1 MRPPVHRRAGGGKP
15 ETTSNLENNEFL
27 HRCCRLRTADSQD
40 SRIKLCH
47 GRLSS
52 CLEIGSARTISILSP
67 SKDAPGDQDLVEL
80 GAKTVIAVSSPLP
93 GAPASSQLAGNHA
106 PCGEI
111 LRFALTQ
118 QPHIRFVRARAIGH
132 SVENFHRLSRYQFVG
147 LFRGENPW
155 PPVGSESGRY
165 PTATVWTCPGRAP

>member
-106 PCGEI
+106 VGPIRRPHAHGDRTAGKTDVVVAVVELAVEPGRRNLERVGVGDRI
-111 LRFALTQ
+111 LD
-118 QPHIRFVRARAIGH
+118 
-132 SVENFHRLSRYQFVG
+132 VEHGRRLSR
-147 LFRGENPW
+147 
-155 PPVGSESGRY
+155 
-165 PTATVWTCPGRAP
+165 